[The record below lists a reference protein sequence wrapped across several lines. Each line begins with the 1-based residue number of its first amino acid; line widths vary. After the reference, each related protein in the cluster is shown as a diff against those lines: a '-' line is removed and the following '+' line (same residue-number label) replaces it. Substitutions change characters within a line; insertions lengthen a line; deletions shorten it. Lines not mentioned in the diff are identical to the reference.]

1 MKNRKSTA
9 RRGVKIMRVSAVCG
23 VMGVMGAATLGLGGC
38 AAQRMSVRDATAQ
51 PVAGWEEQ
59 MRNTS
64 RASDYTFGGQPTE
77 EALER
82 YAAEAEGG
90 GRAMVIDLRTHEGK
104 DAAAFDESATAA
116 ALGMDYLNL
125 PMSSS
130 TFSAAD
136 VDRFA
141 DALDSAAGPVLVHC
155 GSSNRVGGMW
165 AAYLAREQGWNTE
178 KAIEAGKAAG
188 MRSESV
194 EEAVRRV
201 IGEK

>member
-1 MKNRKSTA
+1 MKNRTTPV
-9 RRGVKIMRVSAVCG
+9 RRGMKIVCVSAACG
-23 VMGVMGAATLGLGGC
+23 VFGAMTIGLGGC

-51 PVAGWEEQ
+51 PVAGWEDQ
-59 MRNTS
+59 MPNTS
-64 RASDYTFGGQPTE
+64 RAGSYTFGGQPTE
-77 EALER
+77 EALEH
-82 YAAEAEGG
+82 YAAEGG
-90 GRAMVIDLRTHEGK
+90 SVVIDLRTHQGK
-104 DAAAFDESATAA
+104 DAAEFDESATAA
-116 ALGMDYLNL
+116 ALGMDYLHL

-141 DALDSAAGPVLVHC
+141 DALDNAAGPVLVHC

-201 IGEK
+201 IDEK